1 MLLHNA
7 GSGMHADA
15 CRVAVAKLAAS
26 PSFRLLLTTAPL
38 PFQHDLVHIGD
49 ADLNADSII
58 TRALGTT
65 KINIDGGSAANSAAA
80 EKPPP
85 PPSRNNG
92 DSATPAG
99 AAKEQAR
106 FLACILAASKISTQ
120 VRLTLS
126 RQQYPPRDASAGR
139 LSLYSTS
146 FQAAPPGT
154 LAALYC
160 RDGVCTL
167 PGPTLRSPLA
177 GGRRAAGSRAVPA
190 DPKEGATA
198 VGRRAAESA
207 WEGSGSSPSGSK
219 EAPWGLP
226 PLAAHTSAC
235 GVAAQYSPE

>member
-38 PFQHDLVHIGD
+38 PFQHDLIHIGD
-49 ADLNADSII
+49 VDLNVDSII
-58 TRALGTT
+58 SRALGTT
-65 KINIDGGSAANSAAA
+65 KINTDGGSAANSAA
-80 EKPPP
+80 EKPPQ
-85 PPSRNNG
+85 PSRSSG
-92 DSATPAG
+92 DSGTPAG

-120 VRLTLS
+120 VRSALS

-235 GVAAQYSPE
+235 GVAAYSPE